1 MTAHFLLDQ
10 QLGQKNIVAKGPNT
24 ANFKVG
30 ESGFISDSYRSGH
43 NIYYYSGAL
52 VEVMIAMATASLS
65 SPAGK
70 GVLLDNHA
78 TAVGNVGAFSTSSTL
93 SDGIVDPNLSGNL
106 SSGDTFLLFRK
117 GPMNIIASGAI
128 SAGAGFKPDN
138 SGKFQA
144 ATTEAQP
151 TRRGRL
157 MVAATTDGDIRRA
170 LCDFTIP

>member
-93 SDGIVDPNLSGNL
+93 CDGIVDPNLSSSL

-128 SAGAGFKPDN
+128 SAGAGFKADN
-138 SGKFQA
+138 AGKMQTSA
-144 ATTEAQP
+144 DSQP

-157 MVAATTDGDIRRA
+157 MVAAITDGDIRRA